1 MYETLPLEKELS
13 PIFLQK
19 LPAFPDE
26 IKEVIV
32 KIAPWLVL
40 IGIIFGGLGVLA
52 AVGLG
57 TFVSVAS
64 IGAAAYG
71 SLWQYWISIIGLGIV
86 VVLYL
91 MAFGPLRNR
100 QRRGWNLL
108 YYALLVNLVVWL
120 VTFSIV
126 SLLIGGFLGFWILF
140 QVREK
145 YS

>member
-1 MYETLPLEKELS
+1 MNQSLPLEKELA
-13 PIFLQK
+13 PIFLEK

-26 IKEVIV
+26 IKEVLA

-52 AVGLG
+52 AIGLG
-57 TFVSVAS
+57 GFISVAS
-64 IGAAAYG
+64 IGTAAYG
-71 SLWQYWISIIGLGIV
+71 SLWQYWIGIAGTGVV

-100 QRRGWNLL
+100 QRRGWDLL
-108 YYALLVNLVVWL
+108 YYALLVNLIVWL
-120 VTFSIV
+120 ISFSII
-126 SLLIGGFLGFWILF
+126 SLLIGGFLGFWSLF